1 LHFFTKSIIFR
12 CAFWGISNKE
22 IILSDEYKGLFL
34 AAVQY
39 FYKEH
44 KKQGGTQQQLAKD
57 LGVTQSYLSSILNGS
72 RSSSLDLQIQ
82 IANKLYGSF
91 DKFLA
96 AGRNIMEGR
105 SPHEQEM
112 APPPDDAERLLAHL
126 SHYVVHKQHVEKK
139 LLLSEEKFKD
149 VCLTSS
155 DVVFEMDAD
164 MKITYI
170 TGKVKEIYGREPE
183 EVLGHKAFE
192 FIDAD
197 ETERVRAKLDDAITK
212 KSLFNFIVSDKR
224 STQIRYRNVIGK
236 PLFSAKSDEFIGI
249 RGVSKDVTDKIL
261 LKNEIDEHK
270 WLFQSALDAIIEM
283 GVVITD
289 KTNKVLKWNET
300 YREMLGYTT
309 EIIETCNLVK
319 YFSYLEE
326 NNLLADPEI
335 FHKEVKETLNS
346 TGETIHEFKLT
357 NGKTIRRRSA
367 PFYNDGEFAGRVSFL
382 IDITK
387 GKRVDL

>member
-39 FYKEH
+39 FYKEF
-44 KKQGGTQQQLAKD
+44 KKQGGTQQRLAKD

-96 AGRNIMEGR
+96 VGRNILEGR
-105 SPHEQEM
+105 SPDEQKM
-112 APPPDDAERLLAHL
+112 APPPEEAETLLAHL
-126 SHYVVHKQHVEKK
+126 SHYVVHKQHIEKQ
-139 LLLSEEKFKD
+139 LQVSEEKFKD
-149 VCLTSS
+149 LCLTSG

-170 TGKVKEIYGREPE
+170 TGKVREIYGREPE

-197 ETERVRAKLDDAITK
+197 ETERVRAKLDDAIRK

-224 STQIRYRNVIGK
+224 STPIRYRNVIGK
-236 PLFSAKSDEFIGI
+236 PLFSAKSAEFIGI
-249 RGVSKDVTDKIL
+249 RGVAKDVTEKIL

-283 GVVITD
+283 GVVLTD

-309 EIIETCNLVK
+309 EIIETCNLVE

-367 PFYNDGEFAGRVSFL
+367 PFYNDGEFAGRVNFL
-382 IDITK
+382 TEITK
-387 GKRVDL
+387 N